1 MGAQALLSGALLCA
15 LVPWERRRTVVAP
28 AEEKEAIV
36 LFLENLRDA
45 RRMRKRL
52 FELASEKP
60 EKVLIYLASLPEG
73 VEEQDELLQQLRK
86 IATAALDGHIELI
99 E

>member
-1 MGAQALLSGALLCA
+1 M
-15 LVPWERRRTVVAP
+15 VAN

-45 RRMRKRL
+45 RLMRKRL

-60 EKVLIYLASLPEG
+60 EKVLIYLESLPEG
-73 VEEQDELLQQLRK
+73 VEQQDELLQRLRK
-86 IATAALDGHIELI
+86 IATAALDGLIELI

>member
-1 MGAQALLSGALLCA
+1 MGAQALLSGAPLCA

-52 FELASEKP
+52 FELACEKP

-73 VEEQDELLQQLRK
+73 VEAQDELLQKLRK

>member
-1 MGAQALLSGALLCA
+1 MGAQALLSGAPLCA

-52 FELASEKP
+52 FELASERP
-60 EKVLIYLASLPEG
+60 AKVLIYLASLPEG
-73 VEEQDELLQQLRK
+73 VEAQDELLQQLRK